1 MEIRFL
7 TGHDATLYRGIRLE
21 ALECEPEA
29 FGSSVDEFS
38 TLTLDDIATRL
49 SADSL
54 NNFVVGAFADARL
67 LGTAGFFR
75 DKGLK
80 ERHKGH
86 IWGVY
91 VTPEARGKR
100 AGHEMLRAL
109 LERAAKIEGI
119 EQMMLSV
126 ATTQTAAVRLYR
138 SFGFESYGCE
148 RRALKVGDR
157 YVDEEHMV
165 LYLDPLIPRLR
176 GGVDRGQ

>member
-67 LGTAGFFR
+67 LGTAGVFR

-126 ATTQTAAVRLYR
+126 ATPQTAAVRLYR

-176 GGVDRGQ
+176 GGV